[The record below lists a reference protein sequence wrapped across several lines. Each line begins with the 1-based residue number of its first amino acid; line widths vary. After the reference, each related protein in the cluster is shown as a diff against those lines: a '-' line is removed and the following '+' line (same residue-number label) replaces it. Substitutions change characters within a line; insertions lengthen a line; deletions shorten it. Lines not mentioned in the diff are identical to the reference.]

1 MLQNEYAKALYELA
15 LEENKENDFIE
26 YFDALIKTSTNS
38 EFYDILTSPF
48 IDLTEKKKLIDLIY
62 STFDKTFLNFIYVL
76 LENNRYNYIKD
87 IFVEYSNLILEH
99 NDIVKIQ
106 VISAYM
112 LNSVELI
119 KLTKS
124 LQVKFV
130 NKKIELENIID
141 EKLIDGIKIISNGQS
156 IDMSLKNSLSKL
168 KESL

>member
-26 YFDALIKTSTNS
+26 YFDALIKTSTDS

-48 IDLTEKKKLIDLIY
+48 IDLTKKKKLIDLIY

-112 LNSVELI
+112 LNNVELI

-124 LQVKFV
+124 LQVKYV

-141 EKLIDGIKIISNGQS
+141 EKLIDGIKIISHGQS